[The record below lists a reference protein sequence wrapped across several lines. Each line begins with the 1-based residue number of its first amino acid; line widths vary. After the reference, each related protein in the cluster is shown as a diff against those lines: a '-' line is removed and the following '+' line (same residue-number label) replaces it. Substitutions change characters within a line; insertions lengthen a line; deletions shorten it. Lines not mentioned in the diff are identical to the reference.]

1 MPSRPPLQI
10 LVLTAAPD
18 LAELYRHECPESVV
32 TIAKDAAAALRKT
45 PTRRFD
51 AVIIESRKD
60 WIIHAQALCDNNGRT
75 PLVVL
80 IGPPSFLRRA
90 SEAVKGFTNGRPST
104 RAHSTLPQD
113 LGFDDYIHT
122 KLRDFVR
129 RMKLGAGSGLH
140 PLIVKAVEKPL
151 IALVLDETHGNQ
163 NQAAALLGLN
173 RNTLRKKIQDLKI
186 PLAKQAGKKGTR

>member
-1 MPSRPPLQI
+1 MPSRHVLQI
-10 LVLTAAPD
+10 LVLTADPD

-45 PTRRFD
+45 PTRRYD

-60 WIIHAQALCDNNGRT
+60 WMSQVQALCDAEGQA
-75 PLVVL
+75 PPVLLV
-80 IGPPSFLRRA
+80 GAPPFLRQA
-90 SEAVKGFTNGRPST
+90 SDTVKGFTNGRPSK

-113 LGFDDYIHT
+113 LGFDEYIT
-122 KLRDFVR
+122 AKLRDFVR

-151 IALVLDETHGNQ
+151 IALVLEETHGNQ

-173 RNTLRKKIQDLKI
+173 RNTLRKKIQELNI
-186 PLAKQAGKKGTR
+186 SLAKKG